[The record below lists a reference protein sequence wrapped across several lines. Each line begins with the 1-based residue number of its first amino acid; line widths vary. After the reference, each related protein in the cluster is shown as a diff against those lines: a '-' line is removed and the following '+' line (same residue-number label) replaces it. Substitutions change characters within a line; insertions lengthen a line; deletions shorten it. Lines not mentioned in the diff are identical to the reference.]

1 MVFFSARIIIFG
13 FTLKLRGRKE
23 RSRCVSSCM
32 WICMH
37 MYVYVSTYV
46 TQLYRDL
53 EQVMRGRWGRGGDRI
68 WEMPLSVRKGVNE
81 DSAGD

>member
-1 MVFFSARIIIFG
+1 
-13 FTLKLRGRKE
+13 
-23 RSRCVSSCM
+23 
-32 WICMH
+32 MH
-37 MYVYVSTYV
+37 MYVYVSAYV